1 MTNDQRIYQLVAE
14 HLGIDSVNVHKEQ
27 LLVRDLDM
35 DSLDHVEIVMAL
47 EDEFNIEIDDDVAGT
62 LLTVGN
68 LITYVDKV
76 AK

>member
-62 LLTVGN
+62 LLTVGD